1 MSKNNLS
8 KKVLIWYDKNRRDLP
23 WRKVNQNSDPYE
35 TWISEVMLQ
44 QTTVEAVKP
53 YFRKF
58 LSKWPT
64 IQDLAKSNIN
74 DVMDMWS
81 GLGYYSRA
89 KNIHKSSHIIIK
101 NYNGKFPN
109 KYDELIKLPGIGPY
123 TAGAILAIAFN
134 KGAVV
139 IDANIERILLRL
151 NGILLPIKDVKK
163 ELRELASTLNPEKRI
178 GDYVQALMD
187 IGSKICK
194 PKNPNCSICPIKS
207 NCKSLQNDLTEL
219 IPLKEKVKA
228 RPIKEA
234 ELFWIVSNNDKI
246 FLRRRSLS
254 GLLPGMLEFPSSEW
268 VSTNK
273 KRKSIAFPFS
283 GKWESIPGKITHIFS
298 HFELSLKVYTFKGI
312 DQDSL
317 NGLWENKENLNKIG
331 LPSLMRKVYRH
342 VLSKEGIRFEK

>member
-23 WRKVNQNSDPYE
+23 WRKVNQDSDPYQ
-35 TWISEVMLQ
+35 TWISEIMLQ

-58 LSKWPT
+58 LNKWPT
-64 IQDLAKSNIN
+64 IHDLAKSNIN

-89 KNIHKSSHIIIK
+89 KNIHKSSQIITK
-101 NYNGKFPN
+101 NYNGKFPKN
-109 KYDELIKLPGIGPY
+109 YDELIKLPGIGPY

-134 KGAVV
+134 KDAVV
-139 IDANIERILLRL
+139 IDSNIERILLRL
-151 NGILLPIKDVKK
+151 KGTLLPAKEVKK
-163 ELRELASTLNPEKRI
+163 ELISFSSKLNPKKRI

-194 PKNPNCSICPIKS
+194 PKNPNCYICPIKS
-207 NCKSLQNDLTEL
+207 NCKSLQNGLTEL
-219 IPLKEKVKA
+219 IPLKQKTKK

-234 ELFWIVSNNDKI
+234 ELFWIVSDRDNI
-246 FLRRRSLS
+246 FLRRRSSS

-268 VSTNK
+268 TSVNK
-273 KRKSIAFPFS
+273 KKKSVPFPFS
-283 GKWESIPGKITHIFS
+283 GKWESIPGKITHTFS
-298 HFELSLKVYTFKGI
+298 HFELSLKVYLHKGI
-312 DQDSL
+312 AQNSL
-317 NGLWENKENLNKIG
+317 NGLWENKQNLNKIG
-331 LPSLMRKVYRH
+331 LPSVMRKVYKH
-342 VLSKEGIRFEK
+342 VLNKEGISIDK

>member
-89 KNIHKSSHIIIK
+89 KNIHKSSQIITK

-109 KYDELIKLPGIGPY
+109 TYDELIKLPGIGPY
-123 TAGAILAIAFN
+123 TAGAILTIAFN
-134 KGAVV
+134 KDAVV

-151 NGILLPIKDVKK
+151 NGILLPLKDVKE

-207 NCKSLQNDLTEL
+207 NCKSLKNDLTQL

-246 FLRRRSLS
+246 FLRRRSLT

-268 VSTNK
+268 ISTSK
-273 KRKSIAFPFS
+273 KRKSVAFPFS
-283 GKWESIPGKITHIFS
+283 GKWESIPGKITHTFS
-298 HFELSLKVYTFKGI
+298 HFELSLKIYISRGI
-312 DQDSL
+312 DQNSL
-317 NGLWENKENLNKIG
+317 NGLWEDKENLNKIG

-342 VLSKEGIRFEK
+342 VLSKEGISFE